1 MNYYEALG
9 FEDPRWLRKSGSL
22 DAMHYLARSVIEY
35 ERRLDT
41 VEKYLEEGAPQGK
54 SFVRREERPEVGG
67 GAEVREIEKDL
78 AALNERLSAIE
89 KSLSA
94 QSEG

>member
-22 DAMHYLARSVIEY
+22 DAMQYLARSVIEY
-35 ERRLDT
+35 ERRLHT

-54 SFVRREERPEVGG
+54 SFVRREERPAVGG
-67 GAEVREIEKDL
+67 VEVREIEKDL
-78 AALNERLSAIE
+78 AAINERLSAIE
-89 KSLSA
+89 KSLSTE
-94 QSEG
+94 SEG